1 LSSNNLECEIIF
13 FADKLHVH
21 HWPLNSSIWSKST
34 KEKVDLDLNKN
45 PNKKKIMIKDQQ
57 IKINDYEFDKIK
69 KIGITVPLFNN
80 QTTLVF
86 EGHFEDF
93 DAHVHVTTSSQNY
106 VDIFNKLVIWKNR
119 CFPDSS

>member
-1 LSSNNLECEIIF
+1 LPSNNLESDIVF

-21 HWPLNSSIWSKST
+21 HWPSNSPIWSKST
-34 KEKVDLDLNKN
+34 KEKVDQDLNKN
-45 PNKKKIMIKDQQ
+45 PNKKKIMIQDQQ
-57 IKINDYEFDKIK
+57 LKINEYEFNKIK
-69 KIGITVPLFNN
+69 KIGITVPLFKN

-106 VDIFNKLVIWKNR
+106 VEIFNKLVIWKDR
-119 CFPDSS
+119 CFPESS

>member
-1 LSSNNLECEIIF
+1 LSSNNLECEIVF

-21 HWPLNSSIWSKST
+21 HWPSNSPIWSKST
-34 KEKVDLDLNKN
+34 KEKVDLDQ
-45 PNKKKIMIKDQQ
+45 DQQ
-57 IKINDYEFDKIK
+57 IKINEYEFNKIK
-69 KIGITVPLFNN
+69 KIGITVPLFKN

-106 VDIFNKLVIWKNR
+106 VEIFNKLVIWKDR
-119 CFPDSS
+119 CFPESS